1 MSSLPV
7 AVPKAANGAASEI
20 IAESGQSTR
29 RRPAFVPAIPG
40 RTWIGAG
47 SIAGGILIWA
57 LIAQLINN
65 QLFMVGPWSVLI
77 RMGQLFADGTLTS
90 DLEIS
95 GVEFVAGMG
104 LAIVVGVPVGIAV
117 GMSKVLKAGLQPWIS
132 GFYSTPVVALSPLL
146 ILWFGI
152 GLESKVA
159 VIFSVAVFPIIAN
172 TQAGVTGVDP
182 DLVEMARCFDLPLAM
197 RIRHIYMRGSL
208 PLILTGVRLAV
219 GRAIV
224 GVVVAELFGARGG
237 LGYEVQV
244 ASQAYDTAALFAT
257 IVVLAV
263 LGVVLSA
270 LATWLERNSAP
281 WLNR

>member
-7 AVPKAANGAASEI
+7 AVPKADKSAVPKAV
-20 IAESGQSTR
+20 AESGGRIR
-29 RRPAFVPAIPG
+29 RRLAFVSAIPG
-40 RTWIGAG
+40 RIWIGTASIVAG
-47 SIAGGILIWA
+47 FLIWA

-65 QLFMVGPWSVLI
+65 QLFMVGPWAVLI
-77 RMGQLFADGTLTS
+77 RMGQLFGDGTLTS
-90 DLEIS
+90 DLQIS
-95 GVEFVAGMG
+95 GTEFIAGMA

-117 GMSKVLKAGLQPWIS
+117 GMSKSLKACLQPWIS

-172 TQAGVTGVDP
+172 TQVGMTSVDP
-182 DLVEMARCFDLPLAM
+182 DLVEMARCFNLPLAM
-197 RIRHIYMRGSL
+197 RIRHVYMRGSL

-257 IVVLAV
+257 IVLLAV
-263 LGVVLSA
+263 IGVVLSA
-270 LATWLERNSAP
+270 LTAWLERRSAP

>member
-1 MSSLPV
+1 MSSLPL
-7 AVPKAANGAASEI
+7 AVPEADSTIAQAA
-20 IAESGQSTR
+20 AESRNPSR
-29 RRPAFVPAIPG
+29 RGLALARAIPG
-40 RTWIGAG
+40 RLWIGTGSVVAG
-47 SIAGGILIWA
+47 IAIWA
-57 LIAQLINN
+57 LIAKLIDN
-65 QLFMVGPWSVLI
+65 QLFLVGPWAVAV
-77 RMGQLFADGTLTS
+77 RMGQLFADGTLAG
-90 DLEIS
+90 DLRIS
-95 GVEFVAGMG
+95 GLEFVIGMA

-117 GMSKVLKAGLQPWIS
+117 GMSKSLKASLQPWIS

-172 TQAGVTGVDP
+172 TQAGVTSVDP

-197 RIRHIYMRGSL
+197 RIRHVYMRGSL

-257 IVVLAV
+257 IVLLAV

-270 LATWLERNSAP
+270 LATWLERRSAP

>member
-7 AVPKAANGAASEI
+7 AVPEADKSAASK
-20 IAESGQSTR
+20 ATAVS
-29 RRPAFVPAIPG
+29 RRPARGRLALASVIPG
-40 RTWIGAG
+40 RVRIGTA
-47 SIAGGILIWA
+47 SIIAGLLIWA
-57 LIAQLINN
+57 LIAKLINN
-65 QLFMVGPWSVLI
+65 QLFLVGPWSVLI

-90 DLEIS
+90 DLKIS
-95 GVEFVAGMG
+95 GTEFIVGMA
-104 LAIVVGVPVGIAV
+104 LAIVVGVPVGIGV
-117 GMSKVLKAGLQPWIS
+117 GMSKFLKASLQPWIS

-172 TQAGVTGVDP
+172 TQVGVTSVDP

-197 RIRHIYMRGSL
+197 RIRHVYMRGSL
-208 PLILTGVRLAV
+208 PLILTGIRLAI

-237 LGYEVQV
+237 LGYEIQV
-244 ASQAYDTAALFAT
+244 ASQAYDTAALFST
-257 IVVLAV
+257 IVLLAV
-263 LGVVLSA
+263 IGVALSA
-270 LATWLERNSAP
+270 LATWLERRSAP

>member
-7 AVPKAANGAASEI
+7 AVPKADKSAAPKAV
-20 IAESGQSTR
+20 AESGGRIR
-29 RRPAFVPAIPG
+29 RRLAFVSAIPG
-40 RTWIGAG
+40 RIWIGTASIVAG
-47 SIAGGILIWA
+47 FLIWA

-65 QLFMVGPWSVLI
+65 QLFMVGPWAVLI
-77 RMGQLFADGTLTS
+77 RMGQLFGDGTLTS
-90 DLEIS
+90 DLQIS
-95 GVEFVAGMG
+95 GTEFIAGMA

-117 GMSKVLKAGLQPWIS
+117 GMSKSLKACLQPWIS

-172 TQAGVTGVDP
+172 TQVGMTSVDP
-182 DLVEMARCFDLPLAM
+182 DLVEMARCFNLPLAM
-197 RIRHIYMRGSL
+197 RIRHVYMRGSL

-257 IVVLAV
+257 IVLLAV
-263 LGVVLSA
+263 IGVVLSA
-270 LATWLERNSAP
+270 LTAWLERRSAP